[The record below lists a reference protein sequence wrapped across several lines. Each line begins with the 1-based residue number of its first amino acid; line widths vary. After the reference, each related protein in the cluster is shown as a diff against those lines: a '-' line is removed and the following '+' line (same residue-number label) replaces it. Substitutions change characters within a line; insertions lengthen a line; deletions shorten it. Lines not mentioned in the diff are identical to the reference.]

1 MFYSSDYKAN
11 KPPAFVSEIRED
23 IMLKVLAIGNS
34 FSIDSMAHLWN
45 MLNESGQYD
54 DVKLGNLAIG
64 GCSLDTHYNN
74 IVNDNPLYE
83 YWFNENGPYI
93 IHPERKLYDKL
104 ISEDWDII
112 TIQQVSQDSG
122 RPETFGHLNEILE
135 YLKSHEIGNAKIYW
149 NMTWAYQ
156 QDTDHGGFANYNKDQ
171 MTMYNAITDTVE
183 DTIVPNPLIDGVLP
197 TGTAIQNL
205 RTALGDTLT
214 RDGFHLS
221 EGIGRYTAALT
232 WYSYLT
238 GKDASTVTWTPADF
252 TEEITPH
259 LEKVYAAVNAAIAN
273 PYEITD
279 LS

>member
-1 MFYSSDYKAN
+1 
-11 KPPAFVSEIRED
+11 
-23 IMLKVLAIGNS
+23 MLKVLAIGNS

-83 YWFNENGPYI
+83 YWFNESGPYI
-93 IHPERKLYDKL
+93 VHPERKLYDKL

-273 PYEITD
+273 PYESTD

>member
-93 IHPERKLYDKL
+93 IHPERK
-104 ISEDWDII
+104 
-112 TIQQVSQDSG
+112 
-122 RPETFGHLNEILE
+122 R
-135 YLKSHEIGNAKIYW
+135 
-149 NMTWAYQ
+149 MT
-156 QDTDHGGFANYNKDQ
+156 
-171 MTMYNAITDTVE
+171 
-183 DTIVPNPLIDGVLP
+183 
-197 TGTAIQNL
+197 
-205 RTALGDTLT
+205 
-214 RDGFHLS
+214 S
-221 EGIGRYTAALT
+221 
-232 WYSYLT
+232 
-238 GKDASTVTWTPADF
+238 
-252 TEEITPH
+252 
-259 LEKVYAAVNAAIAN
+259 
-273 PYEITD
+273 
-279 LS
+279 